1 MESENRVAVEVE
13 KRIIGVTTKVENI
26 KKEVENDCNGA
37 EIQTK
42 NEVSKPTVDA
52 KGPISAG
59 DKVVI
64 EASKTSANKNSKGAK
79 ETGGRASV
87 ASRSNKYAKD
97 KPILKGPISISQ
109 KLRPSLSQSLS
120 FPAKSAGEDAMQK
133 SIDGY
138 LVKPKVRHIQG
149 NGIRGEGHIRHLN
162 KSTNSEV
169 NSLAKTNTGMPALKR
184 SAVETFNSP
193 HRRFF
198 V

>member
-1 MESENRVAVEVE
+1 MGIVYGLKLSASETEKNMPFFFYNGSSFNSTLLCEIYSTMESENRVAVEVE

-79 ETGGRASV
+79 VPYR
-87 ASRSNKYAKD
+87 
-97 KPILKGPISISQ
+97 
-109 KLRPSLSQSLS
+109 
-120 FPAKSAGEDAMQK
+120 M
-133 SIDGY
+133 Y
-138 LVKPKVRHIQG
+138 LNYYYYLFQ
-149 NGIRGEGHIRHLN
+149 LN
-162 KSTNSEV
+162 YWS
-169 NSLAKTNTGMPALKR
+169 
-184 SAVETFNSP
+184 
-193 HRRFF
+193 
-198 V
+198 